1 MFANLGG
8 VLHQVGKH
16 GAPSGCSAKPTLQA
30 PRKQSAGFLL
40 KKTRAAMRSNGLAE
54 IGYTIF

>member
-1 MFANLGG
+1 MFANL
-8 VLHQVGKH
+8 VQNTTQVGKH

-40 KKTRAAMRSNGLAE
+40 KKTRVAMRSNGLAE